1 MAMLPKKITL
11 RMRILKALLISL
23 LSVYSINL
31 FSMQILR
38 KELFVSEAQ
47 RISIQSTRIPAPRG
61 EIYDRSGRDLLAGNR
76 EAYSVYI
83 TPSELPDSKKSDV
96 IKKLSL
102 LLGIPT
108 EDIES
113 KFPDLS
119 LYSYGR
125 VVVAKNASLEAVTQ
139 IAARIDEFPGVSWS
153 SKPLRNYADLRS
165 LSNVIGYVGAIT
177 RDEYKLLYNK
187 GYILEDL
194 TGKAGIELEH
204 EELLKGKD
212 GWISKAVDVYGKD
225 ISSNAAEIQ
234 EPIPGKRLILSID
247 GNIQRIAE
255 EALGSREGSIIV
267 LKPSTGE
274 ILAMV
279 TYPYYDSRVFM
290 SDNIG
295 KAYIDLLNDPKKPM
309 LNRAYQSSYPVA
321 STFKTVLTAGILEEG
336 SISPDKK
343 IYCSG
348 ELIYGGRS
356 WSCHIKRPG
365 HGALDLKDALAQ
377 SCDIYFWIAG
387 RDYLGIENIV
397 SYAQDFGYGKA
408 TGIDLPAENAGLLPT
423 PTWKEEKYNDTW
435 THGDTMNLSIGQ
447 GYLLASPLQLAN
459 MMAMIVN
466 DGIIYKPHI
475 LKEVRDP
482 NTSALIDEI
491 QPEILHQSSISAK
504 TFETLKSY
512 LRDVIV
518 HGTARVPINTKVVQV
533 AGKTGTAEVGL
544 KDRWHS
550 WFVSYGPYDAPAKDQ
565 IVVTTMIEASNPWE
579 WWAPYAANVIYQ
591 AIYANQNAHDAA
603 KAVGVRLE
611 GSSLIGRRE

>member
-234 EPIPGKRLILSID
+234 EP
-247 GNIQRIAE
+247 
-255 EALGSREGSIIV
+255 
-267 LKPSTGE
+267 
-274 ILAMV
+274 
-279 TYPYYDSRVFM
+279 
-290 SDNIG
+290 
-295 KAYIDLLNDPKKPM
+295 
-309 LNRAYQSSYPVA
+309 
-321 STFKTVLTAGILEEG
+321 
-336 SISPDKK
+336 
-343 IYCSG
+343 
-348 ELIYGGRS
+348 
-356 WSCHIKRPG
+356 
-365 HGALDLKDALAQ
+365 
-377 SCDIYFWIAG
+377 
-387 RDYLGIENIV
+387 
-397 SYAQDFGYGKA
+397 
-408 TGIDLPAENAGLLPT
+408 
-423 PTWKEEKYNDTW
+423 
-435 THGDTMNLSIGQ
+435 
-447 GYLLASPLQLAN
+447 
-459 MMAMIVN
+459 
-466 DGIIYKPHI
+466 
-475 LKEVRDP
+475 
-482 NTSALIDEI
+482 
-491 QPEILHQSSISAK
+491 
-504 TFETLKSY
+504 
-512 LRDVIV
+512 
-518 HGTARVPINTKVVQV
+518 
-533 AGKTGTAEVGL
+533 
-544 KDRWHS
+544 
-550 WFVSYGPYDAPAKDQ
+550 
-565 IVVTTMIEASNPWE
+565 
-579 WWAPYAANVIYQ
+579 
-591 AIYANQNAHDAA
+591 
-603 KAVGVRLE
+603 
-611 GSSLIGRRE
+611 

>member
-1 MAMLPKKITL
+1 
-11 RMRILKALLISL
+11 
-23 LSVYSINL
+23 
-31 FSMQILR
+31 MQILR

-295 KAYIDLLNDPKKPM
+295 K
-309 LNRAYQSSYPVA
+309 
-321 STFKTVLTAGILEEG
+321 GI
-336 SISPDKK
+336 
-343 IYCSG
+343 
-348 ELIYGGRS
+348 
-356 WSCHIKRPG
+356 H
-365 HGALDLKDALAQ
+365 
-377 SCDIYFWIAG
+377 
-387 RDYLGIENIV
+387 
-397 SYAQDFGYGKA
+397 
-408 TGIDLPAENAGLLPT
+408 
-423 PTWKEEKYNDTW
+423 
-435 THGDTMNLSIGQ
+435 
-447 GYLLASPLQLAN
+447 
-459 MMAMIVN
+459 
-466 DGIIYKPHI
+466 
-475 LKEVRDP
+475 
-482 NTSALIDEI
+482 
-491 QPEILHQSSISAK
+491 
-504 TFETLKSY
+504 
-512 LRDVIV
+512 
-518 HGTARVPINTKVVQV
+518 
-533 AGKTGTAEVGL
+533 
-544 KDRWHS
+544 
-550 WFVSYGPYDAPAKDQ
+550 
-565 IVVTTMIEASNPWE
+565 
-579 WWAPYAANVIYQ
+579 
-591 AIYANQNAHDAA
+591 
-603 KAVGVRLE
+603 
-611 GSSLIGRRE
+611 